1 MIVMLRVKSWEPPAF
16 DLLDRLGSEL
26 HVQAQPQTA
35 GFVPI
40 SVDRP
45 RYDEAEADVV
55 RVLDGSG
62 IAWREHLELRH

>member
-1 MIVMLRVKSWEPPAF
+1 MLRVKSWEPPAV

-45 RYDEAEADVV
+45 GYDEAEADVV

-62 IAWREHLELRH
+62 IAWRDHLELRH